1 MYWYQTKDDLGM
13 FSKLGES
20 KHEAIGMA
28 GAGNMTWTK
37 LEVDISDCHLYHA
50 EFINLLC
57 GRVRDAIITSLLC
70 QDVSLTQ

>member
-37 LEVDISDCHLYHA
+37 LEVDISDCHGWIYTCIML
-50 EFINLLC
+50 
-57 GRVRDAIITSLLC
+57 S
-70 QDVSLTQ
+70 SLTSSADGYATQ